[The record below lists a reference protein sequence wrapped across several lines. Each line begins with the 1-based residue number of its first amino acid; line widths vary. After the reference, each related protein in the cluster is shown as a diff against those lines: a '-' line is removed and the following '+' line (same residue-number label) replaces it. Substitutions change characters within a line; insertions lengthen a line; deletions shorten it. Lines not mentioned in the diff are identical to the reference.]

1 MRSKILTSRA
11 RTGPAAVAALA
22 LTVALVV
29 GVMAPASAT
38 NTNSYRQHNLVSD
51 QSRKADLR
59 DTHLVNA
66 WGLAFGTTTP
76 AWVVDAE
83 PALSTLYRGANG
95 MERVSKMPLVVT
107 VPGEEP
113 TGAVFNDTKD
123 FFVHDG
129 RAQGAARFI
138 FVAHDGKI
146 LGWSPDVPPM
156 TQARLATQVPGAEY
170 LGVALAKTDDGNF
183 LYAAD
188 FHNARIDV
196 FNHAFKKLDTPNEF
210 VDPDLPAGYAP
221 FNVQNLRGRIYVA
234 YAKQDAA
241 KEDEVAGAGLGFVD
255 VYRTDGHLVRRLASH
270 GTLNAPWG
278 MALAPNDFGAFS
290 GALLVGNFGDGHI
303 SAFDRRTGAFMGLL
317 HKSNGHA
324 LRIDGLWALKFGNGV
339 IGTKH
344 SLMFTAGPD
353 DESHGLFGM
362 ITAN

>member
-1 MRSKILTSRA
+1 
-11 RTGPAAVAALA
+11 
-22 LTVALVV
+22 
-29 GVMAPASAT
+29 
-38 NTNSYRQHNLVSD
+38 
-51 QSRKADLR
+51 
-59 DTHLVNA
+59 VNA

-95 MERVSKMPLVVT
+95 MEAVSKMPLVVT

-123 FFVHDG
+123 FFVHHG
-129 RAQGAARFI
+129 RAQGAAKFI
-138 FVAHDGKI
+138 FVAHDGKV

-156 TQARLATQVPGAEY
+156 TQARLATQVHGAEY
-170 LGVALAKTDDGNF
+170 VGVALAKTDQGNF

-210 VDPDLPAGYAP
+210 VDPNLPAGYAP

-241 KEDEVAGAGLGFVD
+241 KEDEVAGVGLGFVD

-317 HKSNGHA
+317 HTSNGHV
-324 LRIDGLWALKFGNGV
+324 LKIDGLWALKFGNGV
-339 IGTKH
+339 IGTKQ

-362 ITAN
+362 IDAN